1 MMPPA
6 AVGLGN
12 VCAMSELDDLES
24 RSRLGRALGSTGAPA
39 QWPLVLHLVAGLLAG
54 AGLGSLLSPT
64 KGAVL
69 AGLTGA
75 LVAGA
80 GASLPSAIAMRVG
93 VFAAVTTVVSM
104 SVAFATGGDPV
115 LAALAMAAMAILT
128 SAAAAAGPVGASL
141 GTLGSLAYL
150 LVAALGRL
158 AHLYGEVSFPS
169 GLARILIGCVAGL
182 LVVSVRVA
190 WRRSRA
196 PRASGPANLPVAPVR
211 AVWTSVR
218 TLDRSARDGIRRAI
232 PLAIGIYLFE
242 TYGTKDAL
250 WIFVAAF
257 VVLLPTSKLPREIA
271 AARVISSVV
280 GVVLLGL
287 LALVVPRPA
296 LLGCAAVAILM
307 GMAYSRRYPIAAS
320 GLTAM
325 GAILLTGAPAGAI
338 GTWAGHRVLDTL
350 VGAGLALAAT
360 YLLWPRDEP
369 TSAARAG

>member
-1 MMPPA
+1 M
-6 AVGLGN
+6 
-12 VCAMSELDDLES
+12 
-24 RSRLGRALGSTGAPA
+24 

-54 AGLGSLLSPT
+54 AALGSLLAPT

-80 GASLPSAIAMRVG
+80 GAGVPPAIAPRVAL
-93 VFAAVTTVVSM
+93 FAAVTAVVSM
-104 SVAFATGGDPV
+104 TVAFATGGDPI

-158 AHLYGEVSFPS
+158 AHLYGEVSFLS
-169 GLARILIGCVAGL
+169 GFVRILIGCAAGL
-182 LVVSVRVA
+182 LIVAISVA

-196 PRASGPANLPVAPVR
+196 QRASAPATPPTAPVR

-218 TLDRSARDGIRRAI
+218 TLDRSARDGVRRAI

-242 TYGTKDAL
+242 SYGTKDAL

-257 VVLLPTSKLPREIA
+257 VVLLPTSKLPREVA
-271 AARVISSVV
+271 AARVISTLV

-287 LALVVPRPA
+287 LAVVVPRP
-296 LLGCAAVAILM
+296 LLFASAGVAILV
-307 GMAYSRRYPIAAS
+307 GMAYSRRYPLVAS

-325 GAILLTGAPAGAI
+325 GAILLTGAPTGAI
-338 GTWAGHRVLDTL
+338 GTWAGRRVLDTL
-350 VGAGLALAAT
+350 LGAGLALAAT
-360 YLLWPRDEP
+360 YLLWPRDDPAPAE
-369 TSAARAG
+369 GGG